1 MDDNIE
7 IQLLKEMFKE
17 MPRMS
22 GQNYLELLV
31 NTDFTD
37 VRDLF
42 FAHAV
47 RNHYDYQEIILY
59 EHTVEAEKP
68 GKKQKDSFTNRYF
81 VVMDHNAKDHLGSSY
96 RPSNDKAE
104 SNADIYDYNR
114 KQLFESMVMAL
125 EVANPPK
132 KKARSS
138 KRRSSDQTPA
148 IPRFVIE
155 IGEIKVE
162 TWRPGPDGK
171 FDISEVRYIG
181 CHMVM
186 DIETHFNERA
196 LWMVHRHRGVE
207 DGVHLKKQ
215 RKWDRDDDL
224 FTFLGF
230 DSWDQV
236 TERIPNDFDLAQ
248 LAARAEDWYHGGRD
262 CAPIKDLPEL
272 MRNTAIRGDCR
283 VHTPMGLFE
292 EFGAKVNKND

>member
-1 MDDNIE
+1 MDEDDK
-7 IQLLKEMFKE
+7 IQLPKSI
-17 MPRMS
+17 PRQT

-37 VRDLF
+37 VQDLV

-47 RNHYDYQEIILY
+47 RKHYEYQEIILY
-59 EHTVEAEKP
+59 EHTVEAKP

-81 VVMDHNAKDHLGSSY
+81 VVMDHNARNHLGSSY
-96 RPSNDKAE
+96 RPSDDHTGD
-104 SNADIYDYNR
+104 NADIDIDR
-114 KQLFESMVMAL
+114 PKQLFESMVMAL
-125 EVANPPK
+125 EVTAPPQ

-138 KRRSSDQTPA
+138 KSSSRSSDQTPT

-162 TWRPGPDGK
+162 TWRPGPDGR
-171 FDISEVRYIG
+171 FECDEVRHIG

-186 DIETHFNERA
+186 DIETPFNERA
-196 LWMVHRHRGVE
+196 LWLVHRHRGVE

-230 DSWDQV
+230 NKWDNV
-236 TERIPNDFDLAQ
+236 TERIPVDFDVAQ
-248 LAARAEDWYHGGRD
+248 LAARAEDWYHRGRD
-262 CAPIKDLPEL
+262 CAAIQNMPEL
-272 MRNTAIRGDCR
+272 MRNTALRGNCR
-283 VHTPMGLFE
+283 LQPAVGLFE
-292 EFGAKVNKND
+292 EFKAKVNKED